1 MWYVAFL
8 IFTQA
13 AWIGFLLLEHRRRTK
28 LELDREKTAEALRE
42 SESKNRAIL
51 EALPDMMFVM
61 DEHGTYLDW
70 YANDPRNLYVP
81 PEQFLGKNI
90 QEILPTDVSKQCG
103 QAFERVLA
111 SGLPAR
117 IEYSLRIDGEAR
129 HFETRIVRCRD
140 RKLLSIARD
149 ISELKRAEIELQQLS
164 SQLISL
170 QDDERRRIAREL
182 HDTTAQHLFAITIN
196 LENLKRLNTGISR
209 QGVELLS
216 ECRDLCERSL
226 KEVRTLSY
234 LRNPQQLE
242 DTTLVAALQWYVDGF
257 RKRTGITV
265 DFQPADGMAKLPSE
279 MEVDIFRVVQEG
291 LFKVFKQSGSTSVT
305 IVLDSNED
313 RVLLEVKDNDQRL
326 PRLPRPT
333 EVDRG
338 AEVGISS
345 VRERLRRWGGHVDVE
360 SIGSGALLV
369 AEIPLN
375 VTTAKVAN

>member
-1 MWYVAFL
+1 VWYVAFL
-8 IFTQA
+8 VFTQA

-28 LELDREKTAEALRE
+28 LELEREKTAEALRE

-51 EALPDMMFVM
+51 DALPDMMFVM

-70 YANDPRNLYVP
+70 YANDRRNLYVP
-81 PEQFLGKNI
+81 PEQFLGKKI
-90 QEILPTDVSKQCG
+90 DEILPANVSQQCG

-111 SGLPAR
+111 SGRPAR
-117 IEYSLRIDGEAR
+117 IEYSLNIEGEAR
-129 HFETRIVRCRD
+129 YFETRIVRCKD

-164 SQLISL
+164 SQLITL

-196 LENLKRLNTGISR
+196 LENLKRLNTGISP

-242 DTTLVAALQWYVDGF
+242 DTSLVSALQWYVEGF
-257 RKRTGITV
+257 RKRTGIAV
-265 DFQPADGMAKLPSE
+265 DFQPADCLAKLPTE
-279 MEVDIFRVVQEG
+279 MQIDLFRVVQEG

-305 IVLDSNED
+305 IVLNSNED
-313 RVLLEVKDNDQRL
+313 HVLLEVKDNNEKL
-326 PRLPRPT
+326 PRNPRASDA
-333 EVDRG
+333 DRG
-338 AEVGISS
+338 AELGISS

-360 SIGSGALLV
+360 TNGSGALLV

-375 VTTAKVAN
+375 VTTARVAN